1 MGSIGAASM
10 TPVNA
15 VQFGSYKFIENCLLA
30 RSREGDGDTQ
40 EATELTGHTRLMAST
55 AAGMLSAIVS
65 TPAET
70 IVVQQQRNGSTLTGE
85 VMRLC
90 TTMSPLNLYRGMS
103 AVMVRDG
110 AFCLG
115 FLGLTPVLER
125 EILGTDVGITPFH
138 ATVLAGLMS
147 GFIAGSS
154 THMFDTV
161 KTKMQ
166 AHVGPMAHT
175 YPDLLTT
182 F

>member
-1 MGSIGAASM
+1 MMDMHNDMVKLTYIARKRLAHMRVHSRSICLH
-10 TPVNA
+10 
-15 VQFGSYKFIENCLLA
+15 VQ
-30 RSREGDGDTQ
+30 
-40 EATELTGHTRLMAST
+40 
-55 AAGMLSAIVS
+55 
-65 TPAET
+65 
-70 IVVQQQRNGSTLTGE
+70 
-85 VMRLC
+85 
-90 TTMSPLNLYRGMS
+90 S

-182 F
+182 FRKVYTEGGFGLLMRGWVPRTARAMGAVVILSLTRNSVTDSVEKWRAEGLMM